1 MDYASRPSPFRA
13 IGPMKF
19 RRRQAKPRRTPTAW
33 IGAVALLTV
42 VGSSRAAQPGND
54 SILRITDQ
62 APAEAAGS
70 WRVSFRD
77 QGAKPSYIERM
88 GVASVDGVAR
98 VDCVARRF
106 QLERMVLHA
115 DSRGSEDSRGA
126 KAPLMRI
133 GPRPEWR
140 AADAGSL
147 LARVIDATCRQNPKI
162 AEARQKV
169 LHPPT
174 TAPTLERLPAEDTTK
189 VQVQFGAFRTREKAL
204 KTWSLISR
212 DGDLTALKPL
222 VESATV
228 EGKLYHR
235 LLVEGFS
242 SRGAARDLCRRASGK
257 GYACF
262 LRG

>member
-1 MDYASRPSPFRA
+1 M
-13 IGPMKF
+13 
-19 RRRQAKPRRTPTAW
+19 
-33 IGAVALLTV
+33 
-42 VGSSRAAQPGND
+42 VGSSRAEQPGND
-54 SILRITDQ
+54 SILHITDQ

-77 QGAKPSYIERM
+77 QGAKPSYVERM
-88 GVASVDGVAR
+88 GVASVDGVAK

-115 DSRGSEDSRGA
+115 DPRGGPASRGSEE
-126 KAPLMRI
+126 PLMRI

-147 LARVIDATCRQNPKI
+147 LARVIAATCRPSPRI
-162 AEARQKV
+162 TEARQKV

-174 TAPTLERLPAEDTTK
+174 TAPAVERLPAEGATK
-189 VQVQFGAFRTREKAL
+189 VQVQFGAFSTREQAL

-212 DGDLTALKPL
+212 DGDLTALKPM

-228 EGKLYHR
+228 GGKLYHR
-235 LLVEGFS
+235 LLVEGFA
-242 SRGAARDLCRRASGK
+242 SRDAARDLCKRASVK